1 MYGKHITNNIS
12 QKGHDNGANF
22 FDVIT
27 FIYILHI
34 YICKLFTHI
43 YTYYICNYIL
53 VLTELI
59 KLLVYNN

>member
-27 FIYILHI
+27 LHI
-34 YICKLFTHI
+34 GF
-43 YTYYICNYIL
+43 N
-53 VLTELI
+53 
-59 KLLVYNN
+59 